1 MYNKTSWLFDATTQT
16 PRKTS
21 RINNVFMAEFF
32 YVVAE
37 KKRRGYNTE
46 FF

>member
-1 MYNKTSWLFDATTQT
+1 MQPPKHHG
-16 PRKTS
+16 KTS
-21 RINNVFMAEFF
+21 RINNAFMAEFF

-37 KKRRGYNTE
+37 KKKRGYNTE

>member
-1 MYNKTSWLFDATTQT
+1 MQPPKHHG
-16 PRKTS
+16 KTS

-32 YVVAE
+32 YVVVE
-37 KKRRGYNTE
+37 KKKRGYNTE